1 MYYMGNSM
9 NLHLIKKKD
18 YNHYNDYF
26 TPIDEE
32 TIVSLRKD
40 YKIIDVH
47 YLDPILVRC
56 KMFGDDYFKLHSNK
70 KETVNKMLKYYL
82 FHKDKEIYMKTNY
95 LCDEKEK
102 ICICNEHA
110 NDLRKIYDGINYKE
124 NEKYISYFKL

>member
-1 MYYMGNSM
+1 MGNSM
-9 NLHLIKKKD
+9 NLHLIKKKQNID
-18 YNHYNDYF
+18 YNDYF

-40 YKIIDVH
+40 YKIIDVR
-47 YLDPILVRC
+47 YLDPILVRS

-70 KETVNKMLKYYL
+70 KETVNNMLTYYL
-82 FHKDKEIYMKTNY
+82 QHKDTDIYKKTNY

-110 NDLRKIYDGINYKE
+110 NDLRKIYDGINYKSA
-124 NEKYISYFKL
+124 EKYISWYKS